1 MKKFCS
7 LFLSAVATAALLTSC
22 GGGGGNS
29 DPQKMTLK
37 DFANGTKYINLTT
50 YNINYNITPIGTFD
64 TAGRLPEDEAGAS
77 VTVNGLM
84 FDTYKVVFT
93 YTVLSATEFQIS
105 FGWSYNDA
113 ERVIVDG
120 IVAAA
125 FGVEADIY
133 EGGTG
138 YRANLGGLS
147 STFSFDQT
155 ARTAT
160 LESHWG
166 STNIHPEDPVPVR
179 VPYTVVVK

>member
-29 DPQKMTLK
+29 DPQRMTLK

-50 YNINYNITPIGTFD
+50 YNINYNITPIAAFD
-64 TAGRLPEDEAGAS
+64 TSGRLPEDEAGAS
-77 VTVNGLM
+77 ITVRGQM
-84 FDTYKVVFT
+84 FNRYDVVFT
-93 YTVLSATEFQIS
+93 YTVLSATEFQVS
-105 FGWSYNDA
+105 FGWSYDGA
-113 ERVIVDG
+113 DQVIVDG
-120 IVAAA
+120 TVAAA

-147 STFSFDQT
+147 STFTFDQT
-155 ARTAT
+155 SKTAT

-166 STNIHPEDPVPVR
+166 STAIHPVDPVAVQ